1 MNTSEFIRKENG
13 KIVIPVPPGIR
24 YMSEWTD
31 FNLDFFGIQPFIVD
45 KQIPGCG
52 FTEYCLTNDDDI
64 ILTSPRRLLLENK
77 KDQHDGEIYYF
88 KNNCD
93 ESKIDLVEDTGVD
106 KDISKLPIRTKLSS
120 IPVTSQELELL
131 IEESNVVDEEESNEN
146 TLTEM
151 ELRLLS
157 YINERKMLRKPFKII
172 VTYDSFKHLKRYLRK
187 HNYMEDFKI
196 VVDEFQSIFVDS
208 RFKATTEFS
217 FINELKEVS
226 NQICFVSAT
235 PMMDNYLMKLNYF
248 KGLPY
253 FELDWGL
260 RDPARV
266 MKPELKV
273 RKTQSINSE
282 LKRIIK
288 EYKDCLEGNR
298 VPDHLA
304 NPKTGEIVYSTE
316 AVFYVNSVNN
326 ILSIIKSEKLKP
338 EEVNILCSN
347 TKENRN
353 KIEKRLG
360 KKFLPEDE
368 EKIGEV
374 PLKGQPHKMFTFCT
388 RTVYLGADFYSTCA
402 RTFILS
408 DANID
413 SLAVDI
419 SLDLPQILG
428 RQRLIENP
436 WKNHAEFYFKSL
448 GTNKEMIRSEFDKLL
463 AEKLRNTDNT
473 LSLYSKGSDEEKR
486 TAINIY
492 KGHIIYENYRNDY
505 VSLDYDY
512 NSKTFYPVKNELVF
526 ISEQRAFDIQQ
537 VDYKNRF
544 SVFSSLSEN
553 SGVRFDK
560 ITKTINDLRDTTD
573 KPFTERLKELCESGF
588 TEEEKKMIAQ
598 QVSERFDKY
607 YNILGPE
614 RCKAN
619 GYRPTDLERE
629 IKALTSKDNIT
640 REFCIRFKVGERYTN
655 SEAKKMVGK
664 LYEDIGLGYKKPKA
678 TDIFEYFEVKRV
690 SMFDEN
696 RKKING
702 IELLKNLITGE
713 EKK

>member
-1 MNTSEFIRKENG
+1 MNTNDFIRKEDG

-31 FNLDFFGIQPFIVD
+31 FNLNFFGVQPFIVD

-52 FTEYCLTNDDDI
+52 FTEYCLTSNDDI

-77 KDQHDGEIYYF
+77 EDQHEGEIYYF
-88 KNNCD
+88 KNGCD
-93 ESKIDLVEDTGVD
+93 ESSIDLTEDTGVD
-106 KDISKLPIRTKLSS
+106 KDISKLPIRSKSGST
-120 IPVTSQELELL
+120 PVTSRELELL
-131 IEESNVVDEEESNEN
+131 AEDKEEKEDDNDTV
-146 TLTEM
+146 LTKM
-151 ELRLLS
+151 ELKLLS
-157 YINERKMLRKPFKII
+157 YINERKTLSKSLKII

-187 HNYMEDFKI
+187 HHYMDDFKI

-217 FINELKEVS
+217 FLNELRDVS

-235 PMMDNYLMKLNYF
+235 PMMDKYLMKLDYF

-282 LKRIIK
+282 LKRIIR
-288 EYKDCLEGNR
+288 EYKECSEGRR

-304 NPKTGEIVYSTE
+304 NPTKTNEIVYSTE

-326 ILSIIKSEKLKP
+326 ILSIIKSEGLRP

-368 EKIGEV
+368 DKIGEV
-374 PLKGQPHKMFTFCT
+374 PLRGQPHKMFTFCT

-402 RTFILS
+402 KTFILS

-448 GTNKEMIRSEFDKLL
+448 GTDKKIIESEFNKLL
-463 AEKLRNTDNT
+463 EEKLRNTENT
-473 LSLYSKGSDEEKR
+473 LSLYSKGSEEEKR

-512 NSKTFYPVKNELVF
+512 DSKTFYPVKNELVF

-537 VDYKNRF
+537 VDYADRF

-553 SGVRFDK
+553 SGTRFDE
-560 ITKTINDLRDTTD
+560 ITDVINSLRDTTS
-573 KPFTERLKELCESGF
+573 KPFTERLKELCESNF
-588 TEEEKKMIAQ
+588 PEEVKKTIAQ
-598 QVSERFDKY
+598 QVSEKFDKY

-655 SEAKKMVGK
+655 ADAKAMVGK
-664 LYEDIGLGYKKPKA
+664 LYEDLGLSHKTPKA

-702 IELLKNLITGE
+702 IELQKNLITGE
-713 EKK
+713 EIKK